1 MFSANKLGG
10 SLSKKSLAGSYEI
23 EVVLGSQQVCI
34 LEMDLPEANNEL
46 QSLDFNSEY
55 GQEIF
60 RGLLAG
66 IFSEQ
71 GEEPDLR
78 IAQVY
83 TLLDGI
89 SSVRDSIS
97 SNESPA
103 ALKKYLTSNAKDEL
117 VKNCINFFI
126 FILGLIK
133 KDKALQMLVS
143 FSKYL
148 LAKKESLPKLAQ
160 PAKTTTPRWDRVA
173 KTDFITDEPTPEIDV
188 NPLEEVVEEAE
199 ATETDWPESPEEAE
213 PDDLTDIS
221 DIP

>member
-1 MFSANKLGG
+1 M
-10 SLSKKSLAGSYEI
+10 SKKSLAGSYEI

-34 LEMDLPEANNEL
+34 LEMDLPETNSEL

-66 IFSEQ
+66 VFSDQ
-71 GEEPDLR
+71 GDEPDLR
-78 IAQVY
+78 YAQVY
-83 TLLDGI
+83 TLLSSI

-97 SNESPA
+97 SGESIN

-117 VKNCINFFI
+117 SKSCANFFL
-126 FILGLIK
+126 FMVGQIK
-133 KDKALQMLVS
+133 TDRILQMLAN

-148 LAKKESLPKLAQ
+148 LTKKESLPKVAQ
-160 PAKTTTPRWDRVA
+160 TQKTTTPRWDRVA
-173 KTDFITDEPTPEIDV
+173 KTDFITDEPVPEIDV

-213 PDDLTDIS
+213 PDELTDIS